1 MAGRRATAKWTI
13 DNERWTVIEQAFQ
26 PVQKKVADKFVQTG
40 DEHKHPDYKSFR
52 LYLERMAFPLAFLF
66 AGLET
71 FLCLWG
77 SWQVWRARLE
87 RKITLLLLLLFNF
100 ALVGRI
106 LLVAVGIHGQRMAVG
121 LGETYLAFGIAIG
134 LWLLLRAQRNQTL
147 TRSLLLVI
155 PWLFLVAGL
164 AIFQARFPEVIWRR
178 GIYLLPRQALPA
190 LGAFLGWLFL
200 AMGMV
205 IFALR
210 QARQIHQPMHRARF
224 AYWAIILLL
233 FALDGL
239 NTFVWSLPNIHPWR
253 SGMIW
258 TLVYLFTHHRVRPLR
273 KVLRTGLIYLSTFLL
288 LVLLYILSSLAS
300 ERLFGQRA
308 GYDPRWSGGVIALG
322 LALLFTPLLNQI
334 EKQINRWLRI
344 QTPDI
349 SRIVQLYSQN
359 ISTILEMQRLAQ
371 VAVALIMETAG
382 LAHGFF
388 FLVERTEEKERT
400 SFRLRA
406 VRYPGERQ
414 IRQLE
419 LREDHPIVAFFLS
432 RAQPLL
438 QYDLDLLPEFRSL
451 SPLESEWFGALR
463 AEVYVPVF
471 SRGNWIGLFA
481 FGPRLNQQPFSEED
495 LALLSSLAQQTAIA
509 IENARLVEDLVRLN
523 RELRQT
529 ASALEKAQREVERLD
544 RTRADF
550 ISIASHEL
558 RTPLTV
564 IRGYVEMLLE
574 KEDLDPEI
582 RTFLKGVH
590 ESTLRM
596 YNIVESMFAITQL
609 THQLSPIQ
617 SESVDVGALVQEA
630 ALQLTSRLAQRS
642 LTLSI
647 EIPPLPFIYGDRT
660 LLSKVFFQLLENGI
674 KFTPDGGRL
683 HVRGQLQRPSQEFPQ
698 GAIELIFSDTGVGVA
713 PSEREAIFT
722 KFYKSGDLNRH
733 STSKVRFM
741 GGGTGLGLA
750 LCKAVIEA
758 HQGRIWVESPGYDEV
773 HFPGS
778 HFHVLL
784 PLRLPGGEKTIRMAS
799 AVRQKYP

>member
-1 MAGRRATAKWTI
+1 
-13 DNERWTVIEQAFQ
+13 
-26 PVQKKVADKFVQTG
+26 
-40 DEHKHPDYKSFR
+40 
-52 LYLERMAFPLAFLF
+52 MAFSILSLF
-66 AGLET
+66 AVVEIL
-71 FLCLWG
+71 LYLWG
-77 SWQVWRARLE
+77 SWRVWRAKLE
-87 RKITLLLLLLFNF
+87 RESNLLLLFLFGF
-100 ALVGRI
+100 AFLGRI
-106 LLVAVGIHGQRMAVG
+106 LVLVLSLNAQEMAAG

-134 LWLLLRAQRNQTL
+134 LWLLLRAQRGKKL
-147 TRSLLLVI
+147 TQSLLFVVPWLLLV
-155 PWLFLVAGL
+155 VGL
-164 AIFQARFPEVIWRR
+164 GIFQARLPEVLWRR
-178 GIYLLPRQALPA
+178 ENYLLPRQALPA
-190 LGAFLGWLFL
+190 LGAFLGWLSL
-200 AMGMV
+200 GMGSG

-210 QARQIHQPMHRARF
+210 QVREIHQPMHRARF
-224 AYWAIILLL
+224 AYWSVILLL
-233 FALDGL
+233 FVLDGL
-239 NTFVWSLPNIHPWR
+239 NTFVWSLPNVHPWR
-253 SGMIW
+253 LVMIW
-258 TLVYLFTHHRVRPLR
+258 TLVYLFTHHRVLPLR
-273 KVLRTGLIYLSTFLL
+273 GVLRVGLIYLSTFLL
-288 LVLLYILSSLAS
+288 MVLLYILSSLAA
-300 ERLFGQRA
+300 ERLFGQRP
-308 GYDPRWSGGVIALG
+308 GYDPLWSGSAIALG
-322 LALLFTPLLNQI
+322 LATLFTPLLNQI
-334 EKQINRWLRI
+334 EKQINRWLHI
-344 QTPDI
+344 QPPDI
-349 SRIVQLYSQN
+349 SRIVQVYSQN

-382 LAHGFF
+382 VEHGFF
-388 FLVERTEEKERT
+388 FLVEKTEDKEHP

-406 VRYPGERQ
+406 VRHPGERQ
-414 IRQLE
+414 IKQLE
-419 LREDHPIVAFFLS
+419 LPEDHPIVAFFLS

-438 QYDLDLLPEFRSL
+438 QYDLDLLPEFRVL
-451 SPLESEWFGALR
+451 SPLESEWFRALR

-481 FGPRLNQQPFSEED
+481 FGPRLNHQPFSDDD
-495 LALLSSLAQQTAIA
+495 LALLTSLAQQTAIA

-529 ASALEKAQREVERLD
+529 ANALEKAQREVERLD

-574 KEDLDPEI
+574 KEDLDPDI
-582 RTFLKGVH
+582 RAFLKSMH

-596 YNIVESMFAITQL
+596 YTIIESMFAITQL
-609 THQLSPIQ
+609 TNQLSPIQ

-642 LTLSI
+642 LTLFI

-674 KFTPDGGRL
+674 KFTPDGGQLR
-683 HVRGQLQRPSQEFPQ
+683 VRAQLQRPSQEFPQ
-698 GAIELIFSDTGVGVA
+698 GAVELIFSDTGVGVA

-722 KFYKSGDLNRH
+722 KFYKSGDVNHH
-733 STSKVRFM
+733 SSSKVRFM

-750 LCKAVIEA
+750 LCKAVIDA

-784 PLRLPGGEKTIRMAS
+784 PLRLPGGSQTIRMAS